1 MRVGGLRH
9 TRGRR
14 MNAGADG
21 GGTWHGQMARSEMS
35 GGVRWFTGCTRDT
48 EQALVIADRPRPAVC
63 PAEVLRAYT
72 GRRRKT
78 INV

>member
-48 EQALVIADRPRPAVC
+48 EQALVIADAAAARCARPKCCVRT
-63 PAEVLRAYT
+63 RA
-72 GRRRKT
+72 GDVKR
-78 INV
+78 